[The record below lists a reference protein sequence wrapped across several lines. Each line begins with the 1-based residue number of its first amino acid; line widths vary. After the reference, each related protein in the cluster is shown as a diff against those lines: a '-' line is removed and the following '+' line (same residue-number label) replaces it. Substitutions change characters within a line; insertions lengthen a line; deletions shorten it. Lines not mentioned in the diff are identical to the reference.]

1 MALNRGCVTLVAA
14 GLCLLAV
21 LAVGYRLWHLTRY
34 NSALARD
41 DLVTAG
47 THPSDHGRFAEA
59 YRLQGQG
66 EFQSA
71 LELYGTLL
79 SSDLPSIRSAARY
92 NIATLTLSQG
102 MRLWRDGETELA
114 TPMIELA
121 KAGYREVLHGQPDH
135 WEARYNL
142 EIALR
147 LLPDPVA
154 DPELVEAN
162 PERSP
167 RATLAT
173 EAQMELP

>member
-1 MALNRGCVTLVAA
+1 MALNRRRLTLAATGICLLVMLAA
-14 GLCLLAV
+14 GH
-21 LAVGYRLWHLTRY
+21 RLWHLTRY

-47 THPSDHGRFAEA
+47 GHPSDHGRFAEA
-59 YRLQGQG
+59 YRLQQQG
-66 EFQSA
+66 EFQAA

-79 SSDLPSIRSAARY
+79 SSDLRSIRATARY
-92 NIATLTLSQG
+92 NIATLTLDQG

-135 WEARYNL
+135 WDARYNL
-142 EIALR
+142 ELALR
-147 LLPDPVA
+147 LLPDPVEE
-154 DPELVEAN
+154 PEVVEAN

-167 RATLAT
+167 QATLAT